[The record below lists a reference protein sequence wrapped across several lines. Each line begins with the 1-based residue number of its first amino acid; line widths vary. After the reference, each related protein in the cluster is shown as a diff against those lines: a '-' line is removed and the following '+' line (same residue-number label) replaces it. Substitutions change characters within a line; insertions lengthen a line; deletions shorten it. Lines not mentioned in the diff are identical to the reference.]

1 MFSRRLFLK
10 FGGAGVVAASMPVLR
25 AHAADGPV
33 RIVIPGPPGGGAD
46 AIARIVA
53 EQLGT
58 RINQTVIV
66 ESRPGASGL
75 IASNFVRGQAPDGK
89 VLYLSSAFLAVA
101 PAVEPEIH
109 KFNPATEFTPI
120 ARLALNTSLLIANNN
135 LPVKTFPEF
144 LAYAKANPGKVR
156 IGTGGQGT
164 TGHLA
169 AAFLAK
175 ATGIE
180 FIVVHYK
187 GSAPANQ
194 DLMGGFIDAK
204 FDNLA
209 STRSVLESGKV
220 KIIGASSKERSPL
233 YPDLPTLN
241 EFVPGLQLDDFF
253 VIVAPKGMAQD
264 QADALSK
271 NLAEIVTLA
280 EVQKK
285 LRDQLG
291 AVGAPLDGP
300 RTGAFIQEVY
310 DRTRHWTVDLNI
322 SA

>member
-1 MFSRRLFLK
+1 M
-10 FGGAGVVAASMPVLR
+10 
-25 AHAADGPV
+25 
-33 RIVIPGPPGGGAD
+33 
-46 AIARIVA
+46 ARIIA
-53 EQLGT
+53 EQLGA
-58 RINQTVIV
+58 RVNETVIV
-66 ESRPGASGL
+66 ESKPGASGL
-75 IASNFVRGQAPDGK
+75 IASNYVRGQAPDGK

-101 PAVEPEIH
+101 PAVEPNIH

-120 ARLALNTSLLIANNN
+120 ARLALNTSLFIVNNN

-144 LAYAKANPGKVR
+144 LAYAKENPGKVR

-169 AAFLAK
+169 AAYLAK

-209 STRSVLESGKV
+209 STRSVLDSGKV
-220 KIIGASSKERSPL
+220 KILGVSSKDRSPL
-233 YPDLPTLN
+233 YPDMPALN
-241 EFVPGLQLDDFF
+241 EFVPGLEVDDFF
-253 VIVAPKGMAQD
+253 VIVAPKGMSKD
-264 QADALSK
+264 QADALSTS
-271 NLAEIVTLA
+271 LREIVSLPDV
-280 EVQKK
+280 EKK

-291 AVGAPLDGP
+291 AVGAPLDSTT
-300 RTGAFIQEVY
+300 TGAFIQQVY
-310 DRTRHWTVDLNI
+310 DRTRKWTVDLNI
-322 SA
+322 AA